1 MTLSPRLARGSCQK
15 VTNPRDPTTLARSMP
30 PTPAVNEYWP
40 VLAMAGFGV
49 VFAGGAMLVSYFLG
63 ERGRQ
68 NRAKNTPYECGM
80 PVQSDARSRFSV
92 KFYLVAMLFILF
104 DVEVVFM
111 FPWAASFGIDRAA
124 GTGPG
129 TALLLWEAAIF
140 VAILVAGLV
149 YVLKKGVLEWQKAD

>member
-1 MTLSPRLARGSCQK
+1 
-15 VTNPRDPTTLARSMP
+15 MP
-30 PTPAVNEYWP
+30 PSETQSYAVNEYWP
-40 VLAMAGFGV
+40 ILAMAGFGV
-49 VFAGGAMLVSYFLG
+49 LFAAGSMFISHLLG

-68 NRAKNTPYECGM
+68 NKTKNTPYECGM
-80 PVQSDARSRFSV
+80 PIKTEAHSRFSV

-111 FPWAASFGIDRAA
+111 YPWAASYGADRGGA
-124 GTGPG
+124 GPD

-140 VAILVAGLV
+140 TAVLLAGLV

>member
-1 MTLSPRLARGSCQK
+1 M
-15 VTNPRDPTTLARSMP
+15 

-40 VLAMAGFGV
+40 ILAMLGFGV
-49 VFAGGAMLVSYFLG
+49 LFAGGSLIISHLLG

-68 NRAKNTPYECGM
+68 NRTKNTPYECGM
-80 PVQSDARSRFSV
+80 PIETEAHSRFSV

-111 FPWAASFGIDRAA
+111 FPWATSFGIDRAA
-124 GTGPG
+124 SAGGPD
-129 TALLLWEAAIF
+129 TTLLLWEAAVF
-140 VAILVAGLV
+140 VAILAAGLV